1 MKIIYA
7 LLISSFLLAGC
18 TSTNDRY
25 IASAGKSLDG
35 TILGIVKYTKVKRSL
50 ILRRKN
56 KPKNRAVRVYMKE
69 LPNEPGS
76 YSVVLLEYVNLL
88 KMAPKYIASNK
99 LPRTSRVIGFL
110 NQITKRITVYKAVP
124 NGQEGTLELLKV
136 QVSGEELVTQKHEAP
151 SLLILDQGENKN
163 ALEGATITAA
173 AGGEPTEIY
182 FPKFETKESYGVQY
196 GLANFTYNKI
206 KLESTWRMDFLKGPY
221 LGAYGDTK
229 DKILDLNADDQGNY
243 AHFIIN
249 EERTHLSQKKREK
262 QLTNPKSAYIFG
274 SYKVSN
280 PQEGMFLF
288 KPMEQ
293 DLPGQAYVEGRI
305 GLFIDIF
312 DARVAL
318 NQDVVELVLV
328 DPNNPEDFLM
338 YYEHPDNGEGE
349 EDKSK

>member
-1 MKIIYA
+1 MKNIYA
-7 LLISSFLLAGC
+7 LVISAFLLVGC
-18 TSTNDRY
+18 SSTNDRY
-25 IASAGKSLDG
+25 LASAGKSLDG
-35 TILGIVKYTKVKRSL
+35 TILGIAKYTKIKRSL
-50 ILRRKN
+50 ILRK
-56 KPKNRAVRVYMKE
+56 KKVKEKNRAVRVYMKE

-88 KMAPKYIASNK
+88 KMAPKYVASNK

-110 NQITKRITVYKAVP
+110 NEITKRISVYKAVP
-124 NGQEGTLELLKV
+124 NGQDGTFELQKIKV
-136 QVSGEELVTQKHEAP
+136 TGNKELVAQKHEDP
-151 SLLILDQGENKN
+151 SLLILDKSQNTN
-163 ALEGATITAA
+163 PLEGAKITAA
-173 AGGEPTEIY
+173 SGGEPVEIY

-196 GLANFTYNKI
+196 ALANFTYKKV
-206 KLESTWRMDFLKGPY
+206 KLESTWRMDFLQGDY

-229 DKILDLNADDQGNY
+229 DKVLELNTDDQGTY

-249 EERTHLSQKKREK
+249 EERSHLSKEKRAK

-274 SYKVSN
+274 SYKVDKV
-280 PQEGMFLF
+280 QEGMFLF

-293 DLPGQAYVEGRI
+293 GNPGQQHVEGRI

-349 EDKSK
+349 GE